1 MDFSMPVLDGAKASL
16 AIKELNESLPIMLMS
31 GYWEEKATSTFT
43 NGTMASFIK
52 KTFSPEKLRDEVKP
66 AIEKA

>member
-1 MDFSMPVLDGAKASL
+1 
-16 AIKELNESLPIMLMS
+16 MLMS